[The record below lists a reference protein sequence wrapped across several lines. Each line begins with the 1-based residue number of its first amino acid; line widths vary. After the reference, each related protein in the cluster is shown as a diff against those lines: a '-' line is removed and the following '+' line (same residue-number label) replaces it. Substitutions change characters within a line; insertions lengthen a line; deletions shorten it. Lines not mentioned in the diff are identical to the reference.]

1 MMLFS
6 PLIVISLTNPSK
18 SGLSSSSGLVAGSGV
33 FSAATLFGE
42 GPNRAEP
49 FRARY
54 RVVVRKLGRAVDL
67 GRQANVAVS
76 GGLRLL
82 TGGLIGYH
90 SLDPLGTNVR
100 PEKIFSLRR
109 TGMRVVRAMTA
120 EHVLRFVSPLAL
132 QGAGL
137 ATVRRGLA
145 EG

>member
-1 MMLFS
+1 
-6 PLIVISLTNPSK
+6 
-18 SGLSSSSGLVAGSGV
+18 
-33 FSAATLFGE
+33 
-42 GPNRAEP
+42 
-49 FRARY
+49 
-54 RVVVRKLGRAVDL
+54 LGRAVDL
-67 GRQANVAVS
+67 GNPAKVAAF

-82 TGGLIGYH
+82 TGGLMDYH
-90 SLDPLGTNVR
+90 SSDRLGVNVR

-120 EHVLRFVSPLAL
+120 EHGLRFVSPLPP